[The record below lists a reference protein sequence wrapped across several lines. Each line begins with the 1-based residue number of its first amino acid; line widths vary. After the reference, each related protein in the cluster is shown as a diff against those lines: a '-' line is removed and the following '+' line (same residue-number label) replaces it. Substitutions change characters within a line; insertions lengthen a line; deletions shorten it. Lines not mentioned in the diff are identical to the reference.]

1 MSNLYPLRIY
11 QEIGY
16 LVSNR
21 VVKTLD
27 FIRHF
32 SLSPYEYTQDLEKIE
47 ALQSS
52 YGLRIQ
58 ADRDLITFTIVDSA
72 LYDDTYRS
80 LCGFYEQYNF
90 HGDFHSKMLLQ
101 FEISEM
107 LLENEGF
114 IQIDTI
120 AERLGYSRSIIP
132 VSYTHLDVYKRQV
145 RHKGIH
151 VLQPV

>member
-52 YGLRIQ
+52 LW
-58 ADRDLITFTIVDSA
+58 
-72 LYDDTYRS
+72 
-80 LCGFYEQYNF
+80 
-90 HGDFHSKMLLQ
+90 
-101 FEISEM
+101 SE
-107 LLENEGF
+107 N
-114 IQIDTI
+114 
-120 AERLGYSRSIIP
+120 SS
-132 VSYTHLDVYKRQV
+132 
-145 RHKGIH
+145 
-151 VLQPV
+151 